1 MDSRMKTYAFIIIKN
16 HLASL
21 RGVYPVDITDEEAQ
35 QCWDD
40 KQVADLEIR
49 ISNPFP
55 SYSNGFKSMNQTI
68 AFVDKGGYWYYDKVF
83 RS

>member
-1 MDSRMKTYAFIIIKN
+1 MKTYAFIKN

-21 RGVYPVDITDEEAQ
+21 RGVYPVDITDEEA
-35 QCWDD
+35 CWDD

-55 SYSNGFKSMNQTI
+55 SYNNGIKSMNQTI
-68 AFVDKGGYWYYDKVF
+68 AFIDKEGYWYYDHVF
-83 RS
+83 GS